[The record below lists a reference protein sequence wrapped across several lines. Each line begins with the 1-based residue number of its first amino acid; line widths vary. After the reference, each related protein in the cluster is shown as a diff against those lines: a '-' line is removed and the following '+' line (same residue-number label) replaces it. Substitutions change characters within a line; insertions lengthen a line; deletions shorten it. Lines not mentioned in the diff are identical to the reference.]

1 MVQNMQTMTI
11 PSRTAIDSEALGA
24 FAHDVRTP
32 LNAVSMVVEVARRMG
47 TGGELQL
54 DEELTD
60 MLMSSVKEIERLVS
74 DLQDV
79 SRIERGKQRM
89 APGPARL
96 REVLAD
102 AAEIVRKDI
111 VLVCDGVSGEG
122 PWDRDR
128 LGRMVADLARSAN
141 RCGEGNGEVSIR
153 SEETRD
159 TTVIVVT
166 SGSPG
171 NEPRA
176 ITSEAGW
183 GFFRSR
189 ALTQAMG
196 GTVEATRTE
205 RYMSIRMSL
214 PR

>member
-1 MVQNMQTMTI
+1 MQAMTI

-32 LNAVSMVVEVARRMG
+32 LNAVSMVVEVARRLSS
-47 TGGELQL
+47 GGELQL
-54 DEELTD
+54 DDELTE
-60 MLMSSVKEIERLVS
+60 MLMTSVKEIERLVS

-89 APGPARL
+89 APGPAQL
-96 REVLAD
+96 EEVLAD
-102 AAEIVRKDI
+102 AAAIVRKDI
-111 VLVCDGVSGEG
+111 ALDCSGIRGEG

-128 LGRMVADLARSAN
+128 LGRMIADLARSAN
-141 RCGEGNGEVSIR
+141 RCGAGNGEVR
-153 SEETRD
+153 VTCEEMPSGIAI
-159 TTVIVVT
+159 VIS
-166 SGSPG
+166 SGTPG
-171 NEPRA
+171 REPRA
-176 ITSEAGW
+176 VASDAGW
-183 GFFRSR
+183 GFFRCR